1 MDGAIQKKWH
11 LFIGNQTEG
20 PFDLDEVREKLAQGL
35 IQSDAF
41 VWCEGMAD
49 WKKMNEVEE
58 FLQPTASTPR
68 VAPPPPPRMEPAA
81 EVPLLVEESEL
92 VEAEVSPILEVS
104 SAPVVEEA
112 PTLEMVE
119 SVETSSVDDVRIEP
133 VEVPA
138 PTLLQD
144 RSSLPEPELQP
155 VGDSDLDSDSHEP
168 RASAPSGMSEP
179 EVVREKS
186 RWLAFSLWTSIPA
199 LMALS
204 VIQGWADP
212 VLRIPA
218 VERSLEITA
227 DILRPTA
234 MNLGDTF
241 PAIHAWISPIPSL
254 PDVEK
259 ADLENLRGVAARS
272 AGEFGPQVTLAMVK
286 GGRVNPEFYV
296 ATNLPDGASFEIKI
310 TGVPETLLGTTSYV
324 AIARGTTSRRLAQVG
339 PIRPVDGRGSIP
351 RGVYKV
357 FVYETDEEQPSSVK
371 TLLAFVKPSGDQP
384 PGDGIKG
391 RKVVA
396 HQTLFLGGPRDAI
409 YREKLEEYH
418 SNLKKMANT
427 EIDELRGLLRELTS
441 GLDELESRYSS
452 ARAMKHKILKA
463 RAWDEIRKKW
473 NSKLQDLAATARKG
487 NSLPEDALLYS
498 NLYRFA
504 LAAHNSVIQV
514 QDFLHLNFPVPQ
526 GDAAT
531 FEARAVETK
540 ASARSALE
548 AFKTKLEKAAAQ
560 KESLGGLPDRTGI

>member
-1 MDGAIQKKWH
+1 MDGALQKKWH

-20 PFDLDEVREKLAQGL
+20 PFDLEEVREKLAQGL

-58 FLQPTASTPR
+58 FLSPSAAAPR
-68 VAPPPPPRMEPAA
+68 VSAPPPPPLQQSEP
-81 EVPLLVEESEL
+81 VT
-92 VEAEVSPILEVS
+92 EAPQLMDEQESPILIES
-104 SAPVVEEA
+104 SENA
-112 PTLEMVE
+112 
-119 SVETSSVDDVRIEP
+119 SVADVRIEP

-144 RSSLPEPELQP
+144 ARSMPDPEPVPTLEPEPVLQQ
-155 VGDSDLDSDSHEP
+155 VEETDTDSSADMAQREP
-168 RASAPSGMSEP
+168 RAEIPQGMSEP

-186 RWLAFSLWTSIPA
+186 RWLAFGLWTGIPA
-199 LMALS
+199 VLVYS

-212 VLRIPA
+212 ILRMPA

-234 MNLGDTF
+234 MNLGDSF

-259 ADLENLRGVAARS
+259 ADLENLRGVAARPAS
-272 AGEFGPQVTLAMVK
+272 DVGPQVTLAMVK

-296 ATNLPDGASFEIKI
+296 ATNLPDGASFEIKVM
-310 TGVPETLLGTTSYV
+310 GVPETLLGTTSYV
-324 AIARGTTSRRLAQVG
+324 AVARGTTSRRLAQIG
-339 PIRPVDGRGSIP
+339 PIRPADGRGSIP
-351 RGVYKV
+351 RGNYKV
-357 FVYETDEEQPSSVK
+357 FVYETDDEQPSSVK
-371 TLLAFVKPSGDQP
+371 SILAFVKPSEDQP

-409 YREKLEEYH
+409 YRDKLEEYH
-418 SNLKKMANT
+418 TNLKKMANS
-427 EIDELRGLLRELTS
+427 EIDELRGLLRDLTS
-441 GLDELESRYSS
+441 GLDELESRFTS

-463 RAWDEIRKKW
+463 RAWDEVRKKW
-473 NSKLQDLAATARKG
+473 NSKLQDLAGIARKG
-487 NSLPEDALLYS
+487 NSLPEDALFYS

-504 LAAHNSVIQV
+504 LAAHNSVVQV
-514 QDFLHLNFPVPQ
+514 QDFLHLNFPNPQ

-531 FEARAVETK
+531 FEARAIETK
-540 ASARSALE
+540 ASARAALE

>member
-41 VWCEGMAD
+41 VWCEGMDD

-58 FLQPTASTPR
+58 FLLPSASTPR
-68 VAPPPPPRMEPAA
+68 VSPPPPPRRESSE
-81 EVPLLVEESEL
+81 EVPELVEEQE
-92 VEAEVSPILEVS
+92 SPILEIS
-104 SAPVVEEA
+104 SSPMVEEA
-112 PTLEMVE
+112 PQLEMVE
-119 SVETSSVDDVRIEP
+119 SVESSSAADVRIEP

-144 RSSLPEPELQP
+144 ARSIPEPELQP
-155 VGDSDLDSDSHEP
+155 VEESDSDSGSREP
-168 RASAPSGMSEP
+168 HASLQTGMSEP

-186 RWLAFSLWTSIPA
+186 RWLAFSLWTGIPA
-199 LMALS
+199 LIALS

-227 DILRPTA
+227 DIVRPTA

-259 ADLENLRGVAARS
+259 ADLENLRGVAARPS
-272 AGEFGPQVTLAMVK
+272 SDVGPQVTLVMVK

-296 ATNLPDGASFEIKI
+296 ATNVPDGASFEIKI
-310 TGVPETLLGTTSYV
+310 MGVPETLLGTTSYV
-324 AIARGTTSRRLAQVG
+324 AVARGTTSRRLAQIG
-339 PIRPVDGRGSIP
+339 PIRPADGRGSIP
-351 RGVYKV
+351 RGNYKV
-357 FVYETDEEQPSSVK
+357 FVYETDDEQPSSVK
-371 TLLAFVKPSGDQP
+371 TLLAFVKPSQDQP

-391 RKVVA
+391 RKIVA
-396 HQTLFLGGPRDAI
+396 HQTLFLGGPRDSI
-409 YREKLEEYH
+409 YREKLDEYH

-427 EIDELRGLLRELTS
+427 EIDELRGLLKDLTH
-441 GLDELESRYSS
+441 GLDELESRYTS

-463 RAWDEIRKKW
+463 RAWDEVRKKW
-473 NSKLQDLAATARKG
+473 NSKLQDLAAIARKG

-504 LAAHNSVIQV
+504 LAAHNSVVQV